1 MKRLDARADPTAS
14 LGDAAYAHV
23 RREIVT
29 CRFAPGD
36 RLTERKLA
44 ADTGFGL
51 SPLRA
56 ALTRLDFEGLVVTV
70 PRKGY
75 LVTSLTPKSVKSLF
89 DVWSF
94 VGPEIFRLGLR
105 RCSDAQL
112 ESILAAH
119 ARMGAQPADRG
130 LPDPLDQDEASRSFT
145 MQLAEATG
153 NEYFVQIVERLSGDL
168 SRVWLTVLL
177 NDTDIASV
185 VERVDFRRED
195 IANRNADA
203 ISAAAHDT
211 IEVFRV
217 RVQAL
222 IATWPSITSAEISPS

>member
-1 MKRLDARADPTAS
+1 MKPTAAQVDSKVS
-14 LGDAAYAHV
+14 LGDAAYALV
-23 RREIVT
+23 RRGIIT

-36 RLTERKLA
+36 RLTERQLA

-70 PRKGY
+70 PRRGY
-75 LVTSLTPKSVKSLF
+75 RVTALTPNSIENLF

-94 VGPEIFRLGLR
+94 VGPEIFRLGLH
-105 RCSDAQL
+105 RCSDEQL

-119 ARMGAQPADRG
+119 TRMGARPGGEGR
-130 LPDPLDQDEASRSFT
+130 PDPLDQDDASRSFT

-153 NEYFVQIVERLSGDL
+153 NAYFVQIVERLSGDM

-177 NDTDIASV
+177 NDPGIASV
-185 VERVDFRRED
+185 VERVDFRRQD
-195 IANRNADA
+195 IIDRNGDA
-203 ISAAAHDT
+203 VAAAARET
-211 IEVFRV
+211 IEEFRV

-222 IATWPSITSAEISPS
+222 IAAWPSIASAEISPL

>member
-1 MKRLDARADPTAS
+1 MTSSDGRVDSKMS

-23 RREIVT
+23 RRSIVT

-36 RLTERKLA
+36 RLTERQLA
-44 ADTGFGL
+44 AESGFGL

-75 LVTSLTPKSVKSLF
+75 LVTTLTPKSIKNLF

-94 VGPEIFRLGLR
+94 VGPEIFRLGLD
-105 RCSDAQL
+105 RCSDEQL
-112 ESILAAH
+112 QSILDAH
-119 ARMGAQPADRG
+119 ARMGVQGGDGGR
-130 LPDPLDQDEASRSFT
+130 PDPLDQDEASRSFT

-153 NEYFVQIVERLSGDL
+153 NEYFVQIVERLSGDM
-168 SRVWLTVLL
+168 SRVWLTVLM
-177 NDTDIASV
+177 NDPDIASV
-185 VERVDFRRED
+185 VERVDFRRQD
-195 IANRNADA
+195 IADRNGGAV
-203 ISAAAHDT
+203 AAAARET
-211 IEVFRV
+211 IEEFRV

-222 IATWPSITSAEISPS
+222 VVAWPSIASTEIAPL

>member
-1 MKRLDARADPTAS
+1 MTTNDSRADSKVS
-14 LGDAAYAHV
+14 LGEAAYAHV
-23 RREIVT
+23 RRGIIT

-36 RLTERKLA
+36 RLTERQLA

-75 LVTSLTPKSVKSLF
+75 RVTTLTPKSITNLF
-89 DVWSF
+89 DLWSF
-94 VGPEIFRLGLR
+94 VGPEIFRLGLH
-105 RCSDAQL
+105 RCSDEEL

-119 ARMGAQPADRG
+119 TRMAGRPGDQGP
-130 LPDPLDQDEASRSFT
+130 PDPLDQDEASRSFT
-145 MQLAEATG
+145 MQMAKATG
-153 NEYFVQIVERLSGDL
+153 NEYFVQIVERLSGDM

-177 NDTDIASV
+177 NDPDIASV
-185 VERVDFRRED
+185 VERVNFRRED
-195 IANRNADA
+195 IAGRNGDA
-203 ISAAAHDT
+203 VAAAARET
-211 IEVFRV
+211 IEEFQV

-222 IATWPSITSAEISPS
+222 IAAWPSIASAEISPL